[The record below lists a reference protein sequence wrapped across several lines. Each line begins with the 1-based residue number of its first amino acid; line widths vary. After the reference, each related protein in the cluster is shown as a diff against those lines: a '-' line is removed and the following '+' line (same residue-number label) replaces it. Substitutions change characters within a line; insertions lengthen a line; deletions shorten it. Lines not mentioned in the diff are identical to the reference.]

1 MSIRFCRDSLP
12 ANRPKQ
18 KESAIERQKERYFR
32 NAKAELLFCMI
43 FVKAI
48 GLFHKEIIEKKSK
61 TEGCQAF
68 HGGGWG
74 ILLFARGCSGRR
86 RLTFP
91 LQSIILIGLP
101 ATEQE
106 AQGRKMPGS
115 GSGDHAAALGEY
127 AQPDKNQIT
136 GCSADGSAPALG
148 AGCRRFK
155 SCHSDHSRAGWRK
168 PALFFHV

>member
-32 NAKAELLFCMI
+32 NAKAELLFCII

-68 HGGGWG
+68 HSGGWG

-106 AQGRKMPGS
+106 AQGRKKSRG
-115 GSGDHAAALGEY
+115 AAAV
-127 AQPDKNQIT
+127 IT
-136 GCSADGSAPALG
+136 WLLWVNMP
-148 AGCRRFK
+148 
-155 SCHSDHSRAGWRK
+155 SRIK
-168 PALFFHV
+168 TK

>member
-32 NAKAELLFCMI
+32 NAKAELLFCII

-74 ILLFARGCSGRR
+74 ILLFRTGVQRQAQVDFPPAIHYTDRAARDGARGAG
-86 RLTFP
+86 P
-91 LQSIILIGLP
+91 Q
-101 ATEQE
+101 
-106 AQGRKMPGS
+106 KKPGS
-115 GSGDHAAALGEY
+115 GSGDHVAALGEY

-148 AGCRRFK
+148 AGCRRFE
-155 SCHSDHSRAGWRK
+155 SCHSDHAECPYRI
-168 PALFFHV
+168 

>member
-1 MSIRFCRDSLP
+1 MP

-32 NAKAELLFCMI
+32 NAKAELLFCII

-74 ILLFARGCSGRR
+74 ILLFTRGRSGRR

-115 GSGDHAAALGEY
+115 GSGDHVAALGEY
-127 AQPDKNQIT
+127 AQPDKTTQ
-136 GCSADGSAPALG
+136 
-148 AGCRRFK
+148 
-155 SCHSDHSRAGWRK
+155 
-168 PALFFHV
+168 